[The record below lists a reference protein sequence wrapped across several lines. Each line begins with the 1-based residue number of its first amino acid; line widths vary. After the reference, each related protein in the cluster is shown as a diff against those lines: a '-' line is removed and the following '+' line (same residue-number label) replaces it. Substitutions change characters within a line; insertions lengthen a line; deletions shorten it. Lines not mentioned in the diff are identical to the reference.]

1 MQKIKILLVDDHN
14 LLVYSLSSMLKTDER
29 FEIVGMASNGLE
41 AIKIFENTNPDVI
54 LMDINMPEMNGI
66 ETTKKI
72 KESNSTSKVI
82 MLTTHHEEAYILKSD
97 LVGADGYLFKNCDM
111 DELFEAI
118 VIVNQ
123 GEKYYSKKISPDLIS
138 KILKRNYTQEELI
151 ENELT
156 KREIE
161 IIKAISE
168 GLNNKEISEKLFISD
183 RTVNTHRTNIMN
195 KLNAKNSV
203 DLVVKAIEKKII

>member
-29 FEIVGMASNGLE
+29 FDIVGMASNGLE

-54 LMDINMPEMNGI
+54 LMDINMPQLNGL
-66 ETTKKI
+66 ETTRKI
-72 KESNSTSKVI
+72 KETDSSTKVI

-111 DELFEAI
+111 EELFEAI
-118 VIVNQ
+118 FRVNQ
-123 GEKYYSKKISPDLIS
+123 GEKYYSKKISNDLVS
-138 KILKRNYTQEELI
+138 KILKRNYSQEELI